1 VFPGTTERRAVGT
14 VERVQAITPP
24 PRTAQPT
31 DAGPIAP
38 PAATAGPPF
47 AASRLVAATACEV
60 LGHRAFN
67 ADLPTAGQ
75 CCSRCFTLRGEDA
88 RRWSGS

>member
-1 VFPGTTERRAVGT
+1 M
-14 VERVQAITPP
+14 TPS
-24 PRTAQPT
+24 PRTMVPADAVPT
-31 DAGPIAP
+31 GVGAVP
-38 PAATAGPPF
+38 ATAVPGQRS
-47 AASRLVAATACEV
+47 AWLRVVAATVCTP

-67 ADLPTAGQ
+67 ADLPAAGQ